1 MVCVEGYVKLI
12 KDTFGNMLSKPAL
25 LPKSIKVG
33 SRVIAR
39 GWMLV
44 ERDEDPKFNKYYNN
58 EYGLWI
64 AAGEREDGKLYCMGI
79 YSPETKLIYSNIFC
93 LP

>member
-1 MVCVEGYVKLI
+1 
-12 KDTFGNMLSKPAL
+12 MLSKPAL

-58 EYGLWI
+58 E
-64 AAGEREDGKLYCMGI
+64 
-79 YSPETKLIYSNIFC
+79 
-93 LP
+93 